1 MWCTWRGVRGIC
13 ALQAVRATLSLFLL
27 KRHRVLFL
35 FLWRLSQLMVWYVVG
50 GPFYFISSSFLSF
63 PENYNLVLL
72 VVGISTS
79 VIILLI
85 FYFWSWSFC
94 RNFICFQFYL
104 SIQINGIMFFNS
116 VLIILIFNFFS
127 CLFVKLLFFSILPFN
142 QNIVFIVMI
151 ILTLILLIF
160 LVLLLIFF
168 FSISPFNQV

>member
-1 MWCTWRGVRGIC
+1 MWCTWRRVGGVS
-13 ALQAVRATLSLFLL
+13 ALQAMRATLLLCLL

-35 FLWRLSQLMVWYVVG
+35 FVWRLSQLMVWYIVS

-79 VIILLI
+79 IIILLI
-85 FYFWSWSFC
+85 SYFWSWSFR
-94 RNFICFQFYL
+94 RNFICFQFHL
-104 SIQINGIMFFNS
+104 SIQINGNIFFNS

-127 CLFVKLLFFSILPFN
+127 CPFVKLLFFSILPFN
-142 QNIVFIVMI
+142 QNIVFIFMI

-160 LVLLLIFF
+160 LVLLLIF
-168 FSISPFNQV
+168 

>member
-1 MWCTWRGVRGIC
+1 MWRTWRGVRGVC

-35 FLWRLSQLMVWYVVG
+35 FVWRLSQLMVWYVVG
-50 GPFYFISSSFLSF
+50 GPFYFI
-63 PENYNLVLL
+63 
-72 VVGISTS
+72 
-79 VIILLI
+79 
-85 FYFWSWSFC
+85 FYSWSWSFC